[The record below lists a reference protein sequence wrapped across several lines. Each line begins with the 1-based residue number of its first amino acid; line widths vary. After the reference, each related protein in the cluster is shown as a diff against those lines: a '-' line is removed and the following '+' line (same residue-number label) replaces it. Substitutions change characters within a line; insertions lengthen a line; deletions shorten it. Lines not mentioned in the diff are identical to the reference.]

1 MADEPQSQ
9 LPADLQKIQL
19 DLEHLQ
25 KLNQEYLDGWKRAK
39 ADYINFKRDA
49 EKEKTEI
56 VQFAN
61 AGLLLELFPIVD
73 NFQTA
78 LKHVPEDK
86 KKENWV
92 QGFSHIERQ
101 FLDLLKNMGVE
112 PIKTLGEKF
121 NPEFHDA
128 AGKEKKDGVEPGVVL
143 EEVRAGYTI
152 QGKVI
157 RHAKVKV
164 SE

>member
-1 MADEPQSQ
+1 MSHTPTTPT
-9 LPADLQKIQL
+9 PAPTEMEKLQQ
-19 DLEHLQ
+19 
-25 KLNQEYLDGWKRAK
+25 LNQEYLDGWKRAK
-39 ADYINFKRDA
+39 ADYLNLKRDA

-78 LKHVPEDK
+78 LKHVPEAS

-101 FLDLLKNMGVE
+101 FLDLLKTMGVE

-128 AGKEKKDGVEPGVVL
+128 AGTEKREGVEPGVVV
-143 EEVRAGYTI
+143 EEVRSGYTI

>member
-1 MADEPQSQ
+1 MIDDTTTLENDAEKV
-9 LPADLQKIQL
+9 LT
-19 DLEHLQ
+19 DLEKLQ
-25 KLNQEYLDGWKRAK
+25 QLNQEYLDGWKRAK

-78 LKHVPEDK
+78 LKHVPEDA

-92 QGFSHIERQ
+92 QGFGHIERQ

-128 AGKEKKDGVEPGVVL
+128 AGKEKKEGVEPGVVV
-143 EEVRAGYTI
+143 EEVGSGYTI